1 MTKKVKDTTPDPQQE
16 GEETMADDNPG
27 KTSVKK
33 SARSRKRST
42 TDEVA
47 AEKAD
52 AQSSQHEGEQEEE
65 EEVKSSAA
73 NDDDEGESQEEIARR
88 LAVEQQSNTMA
99 RKPLALKMARVMA
112 EVRHVPKNG
121 RNDFHKYDY
130 IMESDL
136 VDRLRGKLAEQGVAL
151 LPSIREHVSSQIN
164 DHRGKP
170 QNLATIT
177 LDITFVDGDSG
188 DSFTTSWVGQGVDSG
203 DKAYYKAYTG
213 AFKYA
218 LLKTFLVTAE
228 DDSPRSVRAPSS
240 NYGRSRRR
248 A

>member
-1 MTKKVKDTTPDPQQE
+1 MADDKNKTSKKTITRAKKTRSSDAEQELATQEE
-16 GEETMADDNPG
+16 GEEEVADA
-27 KTSVKK
+27 SE
-33 SARSRKRST
+33 
-42 TDEVA
+42 EVA
-47 AEKAD
+47 A
-52 AQSSQHEGEQEEE
+52 
-65 EEVKSSAA
+65 SSAA
-73 NDDDEGESQEEIARR
+73 NDDDESESQEEIARR
-88 LAVEQQSNTMA
+88 LAMEQQSNTMA

-228 DDSPRSVRAPSS
+228 DDSPRSVKAPSS
-240 NYGRSRRR
+240 NYERSRRR